1 MEFHFRLVSTFVF
14 FIVALVLASH
24 AAPSSEEYWKK
35 LLPNIPMPKT
45 IQDSLKSGTTGVTI
59 GNKGVDVNVG
69 KPGKDGAVVTVG
81 GPKGKHPVVFVK
93 PRKPF
98 PFVYK
103 YAATQTQL
111 HDNPNVALFMV
122 EKDLKPRTQ
131 INMQFTKSTNS
142 ASFLPR
148 SIAESI
154 PFSSETMSNVYQ
166 RLGITPG
173 SSEAEAIKET
183 LKECETKGI
192 QGEEKHCVTSLES
205 MLDYVTSNLGNKV
218 ALATNYV
225 EKETKLQKYVIKGV
239 KYVPGTAAMIC
250 HKMNYPYGVFYC
262 HKTDATKTYE
272 VSLVGVD
279 GTKVDAAVI
288 CHTNTSTWNPKHLA
302 FQVLKVK
309 PGTTPIC
316 HFLPEDHIV
325 WISK

>member
-1 MEFHFRLVSTFVF
+1 MEFRFRLVSIFAF

-24 AAPSSEEYWKK
+24 AAPSTEEYWKK
-35 LLPNIPMPKT
+35 LLPNTPIPKT
-45 IQDSLKSGTTGVTI
+45 IQDSLQSGTTGVTV
-59 GNKGVDVNVG
+59 GNHGVDVNVG
-69 KPGKDGAVVTVG
+69 KPGKGGPVVTVG
-81 GPKGKHPVVFVK
+81 GPKRKHPVVYVN
-93 PRKPF
+93 RGKPF
-98 PFVYK
+98 PFRYK

-111 HDNPNVALFMV
+111 HDNPNVALFLV

-131 INMQFTKSTNS
+131 INMQFIKSTND
-142 ASFLPR
+142 APFLPR
-148 SIAESI
+148 PIAESI
-154 PFSSETMSNVYQ
+154 PFSSEKMTAVYH
-166 RLGITPG
+166 RFDVTPG
-173 SSEAEAIKET
+173 SNEAEIMKET

-192 QGEEKHCVTSLES
+192 KGEEKHCVTSLES

-218 ALATNYV
+218 ALVTNSV
-225 EKETKLQKYVIKGV
+225 EKETKLQKYVIKRV
-239 KYVPGTAAMIC
+239 KYVSGSATMIC
-250 HKMNYPYGVFYC
+250 HKMNYAYGVFYC
-262 HKTDATKTYE
+262 HKTDATKTYK

-316 HFLPEDHIV
+316 HFLPEDHII